1 MKNNDL
7 IKNDTGQM
15 LLAAGLVLLMSLLS
29 MSLYGVKVAGY
40 DLPRTSDVTDVLD
53 TTEEVEMI
61 FLPSLENRTQIR
73 VDAGMELNDAV
84 LDSLDSIEYDLK
96 SHGILRGMQISLT
109 NSEIDVD
116 ENNVSVVTILNIV
129 SDSTIELPLSIE
141 FEVL

>member
-1 MKNNDL
+1 MRNNDL
-7 IKNDTGQM
+7 IKNDSGQM

-53 TTEEVEMI
+53 TTEEVEKI

-73 VDAGMELNDAV
+73 VDAGMDLDDAV

-109 NSEIDVD
+109 DLEIEIN
-116 ENNVSVVTILNIV
+116 ENNVSVMTILNIV

-141 FEVL
+141 FEIL

>member
-7 IKNDTGQM
+7 IKNDSGQM

-73 VDAGMELNDAV
+73 VDAGMDLNDAV

>member
-1 MKNNDL
+1 MRNNDL
-7 IKNDTGQM
+7 IKNDSGQM

-53 TTEEVEMI
+53 TTEEVEKI

-73 VDAGMELNDAV
+73 VDAGMDLDDAV

-109 NSEIDVD
+109 DLEIEIND
-116 ENNVSVVTILNIV
+116 NNIAVMTILNIV

-141 FEVL
+141 FEIL

>member
-73 VDAGMELNDAV
+73 VDAGMDLNDAV

-96 SHGILRGMQISLT
+96 SHGIFRGMQISLT

-116 ENNVSVVTILNIV
+116 EKNVSVVTILNIV

>member
-7 IKNDTGQM
+7 IKNDSGQM

-73 VDAGMELNDAV
+73 VDAGMDLNDAV

-109 NSEIDVD
+109 DSEIDVE

>member
-7 IKNDTGQM
+7 INNDTGQM

-61 FLPSLENRTQIR
+61 ILPSLENRTQIR
-73 VDAGMELNDAV
+73 IDAGMDLNDAV

-129 SDSTIELPLSIE
+129 SDSTIELPLIIE

>member
-1 MKNNDL
+1 MRNNDL
-7 IKNDTGQM
+7 IKNDSGQM

-53 TTEEVEMI
+53 TTEEVEKI

-73 VDAGMELNDAV
+73 VDAGMDLDDAV

-109 NSEIDVD
+109 DLEIEIND
-116 ENNVSVVTILNIV
+116 NNTAVMTILNIV

-141 FEVL
+141 FEIL

>member
-1 MKNNDL
+1 MRNNDL
-7 IKNDTGQM
+7 IKNDSGQM

-53 TTEEVEMI
+53 TTEEVEKI

-73 VDAGMELNDAV
+73 VDAGMDLDDAV

-96 SHGILRGMQISLT
+96 SQGNIECLQPQNNFSIHSYDISQVLISNIL
-109 NSEIDVD
+109 
-116 ENNVSVVTILNIV
+116 ILNFR
-129 SDSTIELPLSIE
+129 S
-141 FEVL
+141 